1 MVSYEMVSVFDPKT
15 AAEAGTVDGIENI
28 LKKHGAE
35 NVSKED
41 WGVKKLAYEI
51 RKKADGHYFLFN
63 FDIDN
68 GKIAGL
74 EVELNIQEPLIRHLI
89 VKIEDT
95 KETEKKDD

>member
-15 AAEAGTVDGIENI
+15 TAEAGIVDGIENI
-28 LKKHGAE
+28 LKKHGAD

-51 RKKADGHYFLFN
+51 RKKTDGHYFLFN

-68 GKIAGL
+68 DKIVDM
-74 EVELNIQEPLIRHLI
+74 EKELNIQEPLIRHLI
-89 VKIEDT
+89 VKLE
-95 KETEKKDD
+95 ETEKKED

>member
-15 AAEAGTVDGIENI
+15 TAEAGTVEGIENI

-35 NVSKED
+35 NVTKDD

-63 FDIDN
+63 FAVDN
-68 GKIAGL
+68 DKIVGI
-74 EVELNIQEPLIRHLI
+74 EKELNIQEPLIRHLI
-89 VKIEDT
+89 VKLEDK